1 MTTNADVM
9 NELANAAQSATA
21 LTQEVGDKVAD
32 INTAIGQLNNAVNS
46 AIENVNAA
54 IPNAVKSQMSKTIY
68 LDENEGDDANDGTL
82 NRPKATFKECI
93 SSMPGGSSLTVRVAI
108 GSDLT
113 INEGIIINNKKIN
126 IRPMGGDGS
135 MRLIVNAPVEV
146 YSSTVSAY
154 YRIKEIIQGT
164 TVIFKVGNSSIDISA
179 HKITLLNNASTFYA
193 ASNRPSID
201 HPSGFVSKLSISHAV
216 IDSSLVS
223 NYKIF
228 EVDYYN
234 SMILAMYKDLVMTD
248 NVEIASDE
256 YTSQRI
262 GTENIYILGA

>member
-54 IPNAVKSQMSKTIY
+54 IPNAVKSQMSQVIH
-68 LDENEGDDANDGTL
+68 LDENNGDDDNDGALT
-82 NRPKATFKECI
+82 RPKATFKECI
-93 SSMPGGSSLTVRVAI
+93 NSMPGGSSITVRVLN

-113 INEGIIINNKKIN
+113 INEGFTIQNKKIN
-126 IRPMGGDGS
+126 IRSMGGDNS
-135 MRLIVNAPVEV
+135 MKLIVNAGVEV
-146 YSSTVSAY
+146 NSSTISAY
-154 YRIKEIIQGT
+154 YRIKELIQSSSH
-164 TVIFKVGNSSIDISA
+164 IFKAGNSSIEITAS
-179 HKITLLNNASTFYA
+179 KITLSENAACFFTA
-193 ASNRPSID
+193 TNRPALDS
-201 HPSGFVSKLSISHAV
+201 PGGFVSKLSISHAA
-216 IDSSLVS
+216 IDSSLVTS
-223 NYKIF
+223 YKIF
-228 EVDYYN
+228 NVEHYN
-234 SMILAMYKDLVMTD
+234 SMILAMYKDLVLTD
-248 NVEIASDE
+248 NVEITSDE